1 MGNLFTRLSSFLFI
15 LIGRQPQ
22 QREEAQRI
30 RAGSACSAADSEWA
44 WLFIILIMR
53 QPNSEKKRIAFEL
66 ACLQRSEII
75 LPGTSDFIFHSFL

>member
-15 LIGRQPQ
+15 LIGRQPNSEKK
-22 QREEAQRI
+22 RSGFELARL
-30 RAGSACSAADSEWA
+30 ADAADSEWA